1 MNKFYEKYKSSGANK
16 MIESYNF
23 GKIIINSEEYHSDI
37 IIYKDSIDDKW
48 WRRES
53 HRLCVEDIKNIL
65 DNKPETLIIGTG
77 YYGLM
82 KVPLELNRYLESNN
96 IEVIIKKTKAACDE
110 YNMLCQK
117 KNVVAALHLT
127 C

>member
-1 MNKFYEKYKSSGANK
+1 
-16 MIESYNF
+16 MIENYSF
-23 GKIIINSEEYHSDI
+23 GQMLINGKKYSSDI
-37 IIYKDSIDDKW
+37 IIYKNSINDKW

-53 HRLCVEDIKNIL
+53 HNLCIEDIKKIL

-82 KVPLELNRYLESNN
+82 KVPLELIKYLESNN
-96 IEVIIKKTKAACDE
+96 IEVIIKRTKDACDE
-110 YNMLCQK
+110 YNTLYQK
-117 KNVVAALHLT
+117 KNVVAAFHLT

>member
-1 MNKFYEKYKSSGANK
+1 MKSIKNSGENK
-16 MIESYNF
+16 MIESNNF
-23 GKIIINSEEYHSDI
+23 GKIVINGEEYHSDI

-53 HRLCVEDIKNIL
+53 HNLRIEDIEKIF

-82 KVPLELNRYLESNN
+82 KVPLELIKYLESNN
-96 IEVIIKKTKAACDE
+96 INVIIKKTKDACDE
-110 YNMLCQK
+110 YNTLCQK
-117 KNVVAALHLT
+117 ENVVAALHLT

>member
-1 MNKFYEKYKSSGANK
+1 

-23 GKIIINSEEYHSDI
+23 GKIVINSKEYHSDI

-53 HRLCVEDIKNIL
+53 HSLCMEDIKKIL
-65 DNKPETLIIGTG
+65 DNKPATLIIGTG

-82 KVPLELNRYLESNN
+82 KVPLELIKYLESKN

-110 YNMLCQK
+110 YNTLYQK
-117 KNVVAALHLT
+117 KNVVAAFHLT

>member
-1 MNKFYEKYKSSGANK
+1 

-23 GKIIINSEEYHSDI
+23 GKIIINSKEYHSDI
-37 IIYKDSIDDKW
+37 IIFKNSIDDKW

-53 HRLCVEDIKNIL
+53 HNLCIEDINKIL

-82 KVPLELNRYLESNN
+82 KVPLELIKYLESKN
-96 IEVIIKKTKAACDE
+96 IEVIIKKTKDACGE
-110 YNMLCQK
+110 YNILNQK
-117 KNVVAALHLT
+117 KNVVAAFHLT

>member
-1 MNKFYEKYKSSGANK
+1 MNDIRGTGENK

-23 GKIIINSEEYHSDI
+23 GKIIINSKEYNSDI
-37 IIYKDSIDDKW
+37 IIYKESIDDKW

-53 HRLCVEDIKNIL
+53 HNLRIEDIKKIV

-82 KVPLELNRYLESNN
+82 KVPLELIKYLESNN
-96 IEVIIKKTKAACDE
+96 IEVIIKNTKDACDE
-110 YNMLCQK
+110 YNTLHQK
-117 KNVVAALHLT
+117 KNVVAAFHLT